1 MLLFSSDAQ
10 RLAAP
15 PASTGDRAPWWRAA
29 PLHWIVLAAVAVL
42 LVVLTLIPA
51 ADALRPVR
59 AVHVAAALPARTAE
73 GEPTQAMD
81 ITLVQGAGRST
92 RTVQAPGWLEPD
104 PYYTAV
110 TALADGVVQTV
121 DALEGES
128 VEAGQIVATLVAEDA
143 ELTLR
148 RAQAEL
154 ATARAR
160 VLDAQAARAAAQ
172 TDWDEP
178 VERRRSVATA
188 QAALAEAEAQLAQQ
202 PAMVRQAEATLRRW
216 EQELARVQQ
225 AFEGNAATDRE
236 LIIIREQAA
245 AQAAALEVMRLR
257 EGVLE
262 ANVARLK
269 AEHAAAKRAAEL
281 RVEERLALDGAA
293 ARLADAQAAVALA
306 QAVLGE
312 AQLRYDRMTIR
323 APMDGRV
330 LKRIKSPGDKVMLA
344 MDDPHSSHIVHLY
357 DHTSIQVRV
366 DVPLAD
372 ASQVYVGQRCEV
384 VVDVLPDEVFEGE
397 VTRITHEADLQK
409 NTLQVK
415 VRVVD
420 PSPLLRP
427 EMLTRV
433 RFLAGGAARAGGA
446 GAAGDARPAVRV
458 PDDALDG
465 ERVWVVRQRRG
476 LRGAVDAVPVTTIN
490 TEGRY
495 ALVSGDLMPGD
506 LLVTQPHNLTAG
518 DRVRFEAAKGDTP

>member
-15 PASTGDRAPWWRAA
+15 PASTGGRAPWWRAV

-81 ITLVQGAGRST
+81 ITLAQDAGRST
-92 RTVQAPGWLEPD
+92 RSVQAPGWLEPD

-128 VEAGQIVATLVAEDA
+128 VEAGQVVATLVAEDA
-143 ELTLR
+143 ELALR

-202 PAMVRQAEATLRRW
+202 PAMVRQAEATLRRC
-216 EQELARVQQ
+216 EQALARGQQ
-225 AFEGNAATDRE
+225 AVEGNTATDRE
-236 LIIIREQAA
+236 RIITP
-245 AQAAALEVMRLR
+245 ALEVMRLR
-257 EGVLE
+257 ERVLE
-262 ANVARLK
+262 ANVARLA
-269 AEHAAAKRAAEL
+269 AEHTAAKRAAEV
-281 RVEERLALDGAA
+281 RVEERLALDGAN
-293 ARLADAQAAVALA
+293 ARLADAQAAAALA
-306 QAVLGE
+306 EAVVDE
-312 AQLRYDRMTIR
+312 AQLRYDRMVIR

-330 LKRIKSPGDKVMLA
+330 LKRIKSPGDKVMLG
-344 MDDPHSSHIVHLY
+344 MDDPHSAHILHLY
-357 DHTSIQVRV
+357 DPALIQVRV

-384 VVDVLPDEVFEGE
+384 VVDVLPDEVFKGE

-415 VRVVD
+415 VRVID

-433 RFLAGGAARAGGA
+433 RFLAAEGAVRGG
-446 GAAGDARPAVRV
+446 GDGTGMERTAVRV
-458 PDDALDG
+458 PGDAIDG
-465 ERVWVVRQRRG
+465 DRVWVVRQRRG
-476 LRGAVDAVPVTTIN
+476 LRGAVDSVPVSTIRS
-490 TEGRY
+490 EGQY
-495 ALVSGDLMPGD
+495 ALVSGDLRPGD
-506 LLVTQPHNLTAG
+506 LLVTEPSGLTAG
-518 DRVRFEAAKGDTP
+518 ERVRFAAPEGATP